1 VKDVAQMTNPSAM
14 DDDELRAE
22 IAALEPKVREF
33 EKYHRRRW
41 ELLQELGLRNRRT
54 AADEAMA
61 QRPARRM

>member
-1 VKDVAQMTNPSAM
+1 MTNPSAM

-41 ELLQELGLRNRRT
+41 ELVQELGSRNRRV
-54 AADEAMA
+54 AGDEAML
-61 QRPARRM
+61 RRRM

>member
-1 VKDVAQMTNPSAM
+1 MTNPSAM

-41 ELLQELGLRNRRT
+41 ELLQELGTRRRM
-54 AADEAMA
+54 AGDEAML
-61 QRPARRM
+61 RRRI